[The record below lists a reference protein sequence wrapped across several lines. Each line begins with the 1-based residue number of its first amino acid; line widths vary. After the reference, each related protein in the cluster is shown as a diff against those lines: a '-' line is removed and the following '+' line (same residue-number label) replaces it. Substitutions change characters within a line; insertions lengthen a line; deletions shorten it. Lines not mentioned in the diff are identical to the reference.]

1 MTVYPDDDEIRKER
15 NKARDL
21 RKSQWWK
28 RQCAKGLCHYCNK
41 AVKAA
46 DLTMDHVVPLVR
58 GGRST
63 RGNVVAACKDCN
75 TKKQSLL
82 PMEWEEYMDHLAK

>member
-1 MTVYPDDDEIRKER
+1 VYPDDDEIRKER

>member
-1 MTVYPDDDEIRKER
+1 MYPDDDEIRKER